1 MSAARTRKICS
12 AKSSLSAKMIR
23 LLLIPRTWLATS
35 EAAPWQTAHP
45 DLSLPKDVGVALVVL
60 VDQPQDGVGDSM
72 HDPDPDLKDLRLDLV
87 EPVEIAE
94 DKRMLWETLLFSD
107 LWRNVGDI
115 MLFDTTCS

>member
-1 MSAARTRKICS
+1 
-12 AKSSLSAKMIR
+12 
-23 LLLIPRTWLATS
+23 
-35 EAAPWQTAHP
+35 
-45 DLSLPKDVGVALVVL
+45 
-60 VDQPQDGVGDSM
+60 M
-72 HDPDPDLKDLRLDLV
+72 HDPDPDLKDLRFDLV